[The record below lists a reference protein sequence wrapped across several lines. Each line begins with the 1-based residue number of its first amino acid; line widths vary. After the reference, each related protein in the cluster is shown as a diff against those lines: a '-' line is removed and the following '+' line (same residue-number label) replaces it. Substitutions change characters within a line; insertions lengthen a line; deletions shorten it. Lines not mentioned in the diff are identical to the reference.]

1 MGERRVIFEMIW
13 IIIKLAMFY
22 DFRSS
27 LQMEATAKIKY
38 KTLENFVNAIRAQGR
53 YSFSREE
60 ARSNFD
66 LSEKALNQALYRYTV
81 KGKIAMVR
89 YGFYAII
96 PPEYSSY
103 GMLPPNLFI
112 DDLMKSLRKRYYV
125 ALFSAAAY
133 HGAAHQQPMTYYVIT
148 EKPAL
153 RNLKNKKL
161 SLNFYVKKAWK
172 DEDIAQKKTDAGYI
186 NVSSPELTALDLL
199 TYDLSINRVFTVLEE
214 LVEAMKPSELARTAH
229 NFPQT
234 TSIQRL
240 GYIIDKEIGR
250 DKLAAVLKK
259 DIRGRNL
266 IPVPLLKGDKGAGE
280 LDTDWKIIKNVE
292 LESDL

>member
-1 MGERRVIFEMIW
+1 MGERRAIFEMIW

-27 LQMEATAKIKY
+27 LQMEVTTKIKY

-60 ARSNFD
+60 ARSNFE
-66 LSEKALNQALYRYTV
+66 LSDKALNQALYRYTV

-199 TYDLSINRVFTVLEE
+199 TYDHSINRVFTVLEE
-214 LVEAMKPSELARTAH
+214 LVEAMKPSELARTVH

-259 DIRGRNL
+259 RSG
-266 IPVPLLKGDKGAGE
+266 
-280 LDTDWKIIKNVE
+280 VE
-292 LESDL
+292 I